1 VPKPSTRHQGIN
13 LEEMFKS
20 VDDLEANGMADS
32 LGAEGA
38 EFFKTLRQILDNAK

>member
-1 VPKPSTRHQGIN
+1 MTGVVDGIRTPKPSTRHQGIN

-32 LGAEGA
+32 LGAEVPP
-38 EFFKTLRQILDNAK
+38 F